1 MDVLKRIEFLRK
13 QKGWSVYKLCNE
25 ADLSPSALTNL
36 YARNNYPS
44 IPTVMKICDALQ
56 ISLAEFFN
64 ENCKSCD
71 LNPAEQE
78 MLEKFRKLN
87 NNEKTAA
94 TGLIENLLEK

>member
-71 LNPAEQE
+71 LSPAEQE

-87 NNEKTAA
+87 NNEKTAV